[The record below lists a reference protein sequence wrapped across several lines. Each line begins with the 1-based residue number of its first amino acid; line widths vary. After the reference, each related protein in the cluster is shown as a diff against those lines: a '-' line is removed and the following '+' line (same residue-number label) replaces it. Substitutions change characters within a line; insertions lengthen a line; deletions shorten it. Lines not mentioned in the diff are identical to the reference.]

1 MRLRKSKSNDITDD
15 ISEHSSKP
23 EDGMRLD
30 GTPLCGCHNGDILTG
45 DERHLTTLFWDH
57 ESHLLLIPGR
67 DAPKFY
73 PFPSSRSRS
82 SNRDEVRK
90 DRDSAPD
97 KKSAT
102 AMSLSRDL
110 ANTSA
115 PRMPEAS
122 AFDSI
127 ILDYMASHTCSLNLK
142 RRMKIRKESGGVT
155 LGDDY
160 LPVMDPA
167 PRTVSK
173 ENSRLCDV
181 CRMIDFKSFK
191 DEKHPRTWLV
201 IPPPWPGK
209 RYETC
214 RFCRFLCGVAWQREV
229 PLQQDGSYVP
239 VAIAK
244 TLLHGDSR
252 PQSEIQ
258 EKQPTSFFIIPVS
271 KCDVPCIEARLVASQ
286 YNSTSPLMARLPPRD
301 VIDASLVKYW
311 LRYCETRHKDICGAL
326 PWHSEGEVLPSFRVI
341 DVETYTLVV
350 APTDC
355 RYCALSYV
363 WGPAHPNVGEVFKT
377 TSKNKKKISQ
387 PGGLQGLSEKMSK
400 TVLDAIRLVGA
411 IGVKF
416 LWVDA
421 ICIIQD
427 DKHDMDSQ
435 IEHMNDIYSHAVLTI
450 VAAGGVDSNAGLSGV
465 HPHLR
470 VLPQITE
477 EVDDGVQLALPLEPS
492 RKLQASAWSSRAWT
506 LQEEILSART
516 LIFIDNQMFW
526 KCRCS
531 TWFEDVI
538 SEVDETPEGSP
549 ASRTDLRNNNLII
562 EVHDTREIKTLQHPR
577 AIEDPPFSLEEYGS
591 TGARYEPAISLE
603 DAMEPGEE
611 IMRDDYARYTI
622 HRTFDIDIDNVVK
635 RKVSVAPVRYTIG
648 KQYLIGGEEEVEEFF
663 SLDPR
668 HKDAIIWNGPNHA
681 SLFSWNFREYTNV
694 ALQYMKRQLTYP
706 SDIGKAFAGIQKAF
720 TNCMK
725 LRFVHGLPTSYFD
738 AALLWM
744 PVRSLT
750 RRVVEDVKSPPSWSW
765 MGWCGPVR
773 YNVVDTKV
781 DQPEVRVHPLVR
793 WYYGDRGSGG
803 FELLNGSGVGMAT
816 ACHPAGCLI
825 KGWKDDRWT
834 KDSLYNYGPSS
845 DSDGDKMLVAG
856 ALPAVGDFLRFQSW
870 SASFTI
876 GDSDLDDDLDDD
888 SPCLIIEKSIKK
900 RESEYDH
907 MFTRSMRPDRK
918 CHRII
923 DQVERSAGYMIWN
936 EDDPEKCGTSEMIIL
951 AATAGRGNLSARYS
965 GYAVMA
971 VKWEK
976 GIAYRTGLGEID
988 QEMWWDAS
996 PCWKEIILG

>member
-1 MRLRKSKSNDITDD
+1 MILRNSKSIDIPDN
-15 ISEHSSKP
+15 IPEHHTKP
-23 EDGMRLD
+23 ENGMRLD
-30 GTPLCGCHNGDILTG
+30 GTPLCGCHNGDNLTV
-45 DERHLTTLFWDH
+45 DERRLTTLFWNH

-82 SNRDEVRK
+82 SSSDKIRENSNNALDK
-90 DRDSAPD
+90 NSA
-97 KKSAT
+97 A
-102 AMSLSRDL
+102 AMSLSRAL
-110 ANTSA
+110 AKTSA

-122 AFDSI
+122 AFDSM
-127 ILDYMASHTCSLNLK
+127 ILDYMASHTRSLNSK
-142 RRMKIRKESGGVT
+142 PRMKIRQESGGVA

-160 LPVMDPA
+160 LPVMDTA

-191 DEKHPRTWLV
+191 DEKPPRTWLV

-229 PLQQDGSYVP
+229 PLQQHGSYVP
-239 VAIAK
+239 FAIAT
-244 TLLHGDSR
+244 TLLHSYSR
-252 PQSEIQ
+252 PHGEMK
-258 EKQPTSFFIIPVS
+258 EKQPTSYFIIPMS
-271 KCDVPCIEARLVASQ
+271 KCGVPCIEARLVASE
-286 YNSTSPLMARLPPRD
+286 YNSASPLMARLPPRD

-311 LRYCETRHKDICGAL
+311 LGYCETRHKDICGAL
-326 PWHSEGEVLPSFRVI
+326 PWHSEGEMLPSFRVI
-341 DVETYTLVV
+341 DVETYNLIE

-363 WGPAHPNVGEVFKT
+363 WGPAHPNVREVFKT
-377 TSKNKKKISQ
+377 TSKNKKKVRQ
-387 PGGLQGLSEKMSK
+387 LGGLQGVSEEMSK
-400 TVLDAIRLVGA
+400 TVLDAIRLVAA
-411 IGVKF
+411 IGEKF

-435 IEHMNDIYSHAVLTI
+435 IEHMNDIFSRAVLTI

-470 VLPQITE
+470 VLPQVTE
-477 EVDDGVQLALPLEPS
+477 EVDDGIRLALPLEPS

-516 LIFIDNQMFW
+516 LIFINDQVFW

-538 SEVDETPEGSP
+538 SEVDETPEGAP
-549 ASRTDLRNNNLII
+549 AFRTDLRSNNLTI
-562 EVHDTREIKTLQHPR
+562 EVHDTREIKNFQHPKGG
-577 AIEDPPFSLEEYGS
+577 EDPPILLEEYGN

-603 DAMEPGEE
+603 DAMDPGEE
-611 IMRDDYARYTI
+611 IMRDEYARYTI
-622 HRTFDIDIDNVVK
+622 HRTFDVDIDNIVK
-635 RKVSVAPVRYTIG
+635 PKASVAPVRYTIG
-648 KQYLIGGEEEVEEFF
+648 KYYLIDSEEEAKDFF

-668 HKDAIIWNGPNHA
+668 HKDVIIWNGPNHA

-694 ALQYMKRQLTYP
+694 VLQYMKRHLTYP

-720 TNCMK
+720 ANCLK
-725 LRFVHGLPTSYFD
+725 LQFVHGLPTSYFD

-744 PVRSLT
+744 PVCSLT
-750 RRVVEDVKSPPSWSW
+750 RRVAEDVKSPPSWSW
-765 MGWCGPVR
+765 MGWCGSVR

-781 DQPEVRVHPLVR
+781 NQPEVRVHPLVR

-803 FELLNGSGVGMAT
+803 FELLNGSGVGMVT

-834 KDSLYNYGPSS
+834 KDCLYNYELSS
-845 DSDGDKMLVAG
+845 DSDGDETLVAG
-856 ALPAVGDFLRFQSW
+856 PLPAVGDFLRFQSW

-876 GDSDLDDDLDDD
+876 GDSDMNSD

-936 EDDPEKCGTSEMIIL
+936 ENDPEKCGTSELIIL
-951 AATAGRGNLSARYS
+951 AATPGRGNLSSGYS

-988 QEMWWDAS
+988 QEIWWDAS
-996 PCWKEIILG
+996 PYWKEIILG